1 MNTLERKEKNGV
13 TFMQLGYGMFQLQ
26 ATKMQ
31 MTPQLR
37 KAITILQLSAPELL
51 DLVQQEFT
59 ENPVLEFTGNEW
71 DIPYP
76 SSTLVR
82 PPRRDQYDAPVLDVT
97 SREITLEV
105 HLMEQLSFAG
115 EIPLPIH
122 RMIVY
127 MIGNLDANGLLVLS
141 LPEICEACRADLDQ
155 AEQALRILQSFEPVG
170 IAARNVKE
178 CLLLQVKS
186 LPKQDP
192 LVSLLI
198 QSHLQDV
205 ADYRIHKLST
215 ALQVSPQEIH
225 AAIDVIKGLNPRP
238 GAAFYHEAVAYIV
251 PEVCIEVVGEQL
263 VVSLNETRS
272 ANLSVNEYYKRMVV
286 SGSRTDETTKYLTGR
301 LQAAKFFLQCLEQRR
316 KTIFRVTQAIAV
328 EQGDFFW
335 KGAAHLKPMTLKHI
349 ADQLGVHESTVSRAT
364 SGKYA
369 QTPWGIFELK
379 HFFPSGVQADTG
391 EVTSSTQVKAC
402 IQDWIR
408 QENHKKPLSD
418 QKLVDL
424 LKQEGIHVSRRTITK
439 YREELGISSSVRRKR
454 I

>member
-1 MNTLERKEKNGV
+1 
-13 TFMQLGYGMFQLQ
+13 MQLGYGMFQLQ
-26 ATKMQ
+26 ATTMH

-37 KAITILQLSAPELL
+37 KAITILQLSTSELL
-51 DLVQQEFT
+51 ELVQQELT
-59 ENPVLEFTGNEW
+59 ENPVLEFIGNEW
-71 DIPYP
+71 DIAYP

-82 PPRRDQYDAPVLDVT
+82 TPRRDPYEAPMIDVI

-105 HLMEQLSFAG
+105 HLKEQLSFAG
-115 EIPLPIH
+115 KIPLSIH
-122 RMIVY
+122 RIIVY
-127 MIGNLDANGLLVLS
+127 MIGNLDSNGFLVLS
-141 LPEICEACRADLDQ
+141 LPEVCEACKVGLDQ
-155 AEQALRILQSFEPVG
+155 AEQALRILQTFEPVG

-178 CLLLQVKS
+178 CLLLQVES
-186 LPKQDP
+186 LPKLDP

-205 ADYRIHKLST
+205 ADYRIHKLSGL
-215 ALQVSPQEIH
+215 LQVTPQDLH

-238 GAAFYHEAVAYIV
+238 GAAFYQEAVAYIV

-263 VVSLNETRS
+263 VVSLYETRS
-272 ANLSVNEYYKRMVV
+272 ANLSINEHYIRMFAG
-286 SGSRTDETTKYLTGR
+286 GSRTDETTKYLTGR
-301 LQAAKFFLQCLEQRR
+301 LRAAKFFLQCLEQRR
-316 KTIFRVTQAIAV
+316 KTIYRVAQAIAV
-328 EQGDFFW
+328 EQHDFFW
-335 KGAAHLKPMTLKHI
+335 KGADHLKPMTLKHI

-391 EVTSSTQVKAC
+391 EATSSTQVKAF

-439 YREELGISSSVRRKR
+439 YREELGILSSVRRKR